1 MGELLTH
8 SDFSSVTFGL
18 RCKTAKRPGSSAM
31 EFTSKRTTARLMHSI
46 VNPLAVKHDMESRRT
61 SIEYSM
67 PSILEEGRGK
77 PTFPSKQRGIR
88 LKHS

>member
-1 MGELLTH
+1 VGELLTH
-8 SDFSSVTFGL
+8 SDFSSVAFGL

-67 PSILEEGRGK
+67 PSILEGRGK